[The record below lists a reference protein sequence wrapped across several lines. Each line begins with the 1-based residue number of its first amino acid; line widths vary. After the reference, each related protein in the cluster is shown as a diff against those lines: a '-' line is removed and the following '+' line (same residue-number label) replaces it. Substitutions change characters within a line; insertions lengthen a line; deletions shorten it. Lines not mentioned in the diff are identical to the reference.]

1 MILCRPSVMKPSN
14 GSNRWVICF
23 SSVSDGS
30 LCLFEFAHW
39 KRAQISRLGNSC
51 WQKSPKF
58 LCISKRINKDQGICC
73 KQRKP
78 HDLRAFWLCCRLP
91 AWLWRRCQWWDSS
104 DWKCVSTNIR
114 GNRQKIIL
122 SVFLW
127 VWCASPTELRENQ
140 TLKGPVSLH
149 WLQNSPW
156 ENQLTWRPL
165 SWRSLTLEKLTSSFC
180 CLQWKYPHMTVLKT
194 ANGLPVGAQ
203 FVRPSVGACFRMRR
217 NTA

>member
-1 MILCRPSVMKPSN
+1 MPTLIWHACHLVAVPQRCSADLQWWSLQME
-14 GSNRWVICF
+14 GT
-23 SSVSDGS
+23 DG
-30 LCLFEFAHW
+30 LFALARCPMGLFVFLNLLTE
-39 KRAQISRLGNSC
+39 KELRLAC
-51 WQKSPKF
+51 WETAAGRKSPKF
-58 LCISKRINKDQGICC
+58 LCISQRINKDQGICC

-78 HDLRAFWLCCRLP
+78 RDLRAFWLCCGLP

-127 VWCASPTELRENQ
+127 VWCANPTELRENQ

-149 WLQNSPW
+149 WLQYSPW

-194 ANGLPVGAQ
+194 ANGL
-203 FVRPSVGACFRMRR
+203 
-217 NTA
+217 